1 MAIQEFGIAQQG
13 TEEDEKRKR
22 GETSSY
28 PSLTCFKLDYKG
40 LSSIIL
46 EIPKNE
52 PKQSTSTNLETE
64 LKPNTIRLLT
74 YKRKSGSKLQ

>member
-1 MAIQEFGIAQQG
+1 M
-13 TEEDEKRKR
+13 
-22 GETSSY
+22 GETSSYPSLTCFKLEY

-64 LKPNTIRLLT
+64 LKPNTNYQT
-74 YKRKSGSKLQ
+74 VNLQKKVGFKAAIGPS